1 MKFKLKLDFSCRKIQ
16 RTHALYSPS
25 HIVLQ
30 MMIEVPYIFI
40 QTIIYGAIV
49 YAMMGFDWI
58 AAKFLW
64 YLFFMYFTLLYF
76 TFYGMMTMAL
86 TPNHNIAAI
95 TSSTFYAIWNLFSG
109 FVVPPTVSLY
119 IHVHAYAHTYI
130 LACLRCNLTKFWLSQ
145 RIPIWWKWYY
155 WVCPVAWTLYGM
167 VASQFGDVKEKLE
180 SGESVE
186 HFLRSYFGYKHEFLG
201 IVAVV
206 IVAFSLLFG
215 FIFAYAIRSF
225 NFQKR

>member
-1 MKFKLKLDFSCRKIQ
+1 M
-16 RTHALYSPS
+16 LYSPS
-25 HIVLQ
+25 DIVLQ

-40 QTIIYGAIV
+40 QTVIYGAIV

-119 IHVHAYAHTYI
+119 MHTPTYI
-130 LACLRCNLTKFWLSQ
+130 
-145 RIPIWWKWYY
+145 
-155 WVCPVAWTLYGM
+155 
-167 VASQFGDVKEKLE
+167 
-180 SGESVE
+180 
-186 HFLRSYFGYKHEFLG
+186 FLR
-201 IVAVV
+201 
-206 IVAFSLLFG
+206 AFD
-215 FIFAYAIRSF
+215 AI
-225 NFQKR
+225 